1 MYILEMVPLLLL
13 VELVIMT
20 HYTSK
25 ALINIH
31 PAVIMRSPG
40 QELTIE
46 CNSSSSNTTV
56 RWTLPNNTE
65 RYSAGRRYIVESVTV
80 YDSGVYG
87 CSIGGESATTNVFI
101 C

>member
-1 MYILEMVPLLLL
+1 
-13 VELVIMT
+13 MT

-31 PAVIMRSPG
+31 PAVIMGNPG
-40 QELTIE
+40 QEITIE
-46 CNSSSSNTTV
+46 CNSSSSNATV
-56 RWTLPNNTE
+56 QWILPNNTVP
-65 RYSAGRRYIVESVTV
+65 SNPGRFYVVESVTM

-87 CSIGGESATTNVFI
+87 CSVEGESASTNVFI

>member
-1 MYILEMVPLLLL
+1 
-13 VELVIMT
+13 MT

-31 PAVIMRSPG
+31 PAVIMGNPG
-40 QELTIE
+40 QEITIE
-46 CNSSSSNTTV
+46 CNSSSSNATV
-56 RWTLPNNTE
+56 QWILPNNTVNT
-65 RYSAGRRYIVESVTV
+65 SQQSSNPGRFYVVESVTI

-87 CSIGGESATTNVFI
+87 CSVEGESASTNVFI